1 MAHWKDAYWHSDV
14 TSGIPRRD
22 KRSGPYQYYVPDRLT
37 GSPLTTGPDLDQLLS
52 RAERAVVSLN
62 NGPGANDLAHLSRF
76 LLRSEA
82 IASSR
87 IEGIA
92 PSARQVALAELAQ
105 EEDLEGFSAQA
116 DLVARNMTLVRD
128 ATTRLAAADRISVE
142 DVVAVHDAL
151 LADDQRHLGLRTIQN
166 WIGGSYQHPI
176 DADFVPPAPDLVG
189 DLMTDLV
196 QYLNGAAHAPVVQA
210 GLVHAQ
216 FETIHPFTD
225 GNGRVGRALIH
236 TTLARRGL
244 TSVSVLPV
252 SLVLATFS
260 DEYVRGLSGYR
271 YVGDAGS
278 ATGITGRQIWL
289 VEFAAAVL
297 RATEQAETL
306 REDVAAVREDWEHR
320 LSSFRSSQGRRHLR
334 ADSATARVL
343 EDLPGTPVLTAAT
356 VERIHDVSAMAAGR
370 ALGELEEAGIL
381 KSGSAGRRRRAYWAP
396 DVLDLITATE
406 RRLASTRFDT
416 RASSP
421 NRQVPARPR

>member
-1 MAHWKDAYWHSDV
+1 MAHWEGAYWHSDV
-14 TSGIPRRD
+14 ASGVPRRD
-22 KRSGPYQYYVPDRLT
+22 RRSGPYQYYVPDRLT
-37 GSPLTTGPDLDQLLS
+37 GSPLTTGPDLDELLS

-62 NGPGANDLAHLSRF
+62 SGPGANDLAHLSRF
-76 LLRSEA
+76 LIRSEA

-116 DLVARNMTLVRD
+116 ELVARNMTLVRD

-151 LADDQRHLGLRTIQN
+151 LADDRHHLGLRTLQN

-236 TTLARRGL
+236 TTLTRRGL
-244 TSVSVLPV
+244 TSASVLPV

-278 ATGITGRQIWL
+278 TAGITGRQIWL
-289 VEFAAAVL
+289 VEFAGAVL
-297 RATEQAETL
+297 KATEQAETL
-306 REDVAAVREDWEHR
+306 REDVTAVREDWEHR
-320 LSSFRSSQGRRHLR
+320 LSTFRSSQGQRRLR

-356 VERIHDVSAMAAGR
+356 VERIHGVSAMAAGR